1 MLAVRSM
8 PICLMMVR
16 ATSATVTFSI
26 TWSRPRTAMELKTLS
41 TLPTSRAANSPACWA
56 SIGLAAE
63 PDNIT
68 PSPTP
73 SIWMSAFGIAC
84 FSAARTPLRSR
95 LTAMS

>member
-1 MLAVRSM
+1 MRSM
-8 PICLMMVR
+8 PICLMMLR

-26 TWSRPRTAMELKTLS
+26 TWSRPRTAIELTTLS
-41 TLPTSRAANSPACWA
+41 APPARRAARSPACCA
-56 SIGLAAE
+56 SIGFAAV
-63 PDNIT
+63 PVSMT

-73 SIWMSAFGIAC
+73 SIWMSEFGSDC

>member
-8 PICLMMVR
+8 PICLMIER

-26 TWSRPRTAMELKTLS
+26 TWSRPRTVIELTTLS
-41 TLPTSRAANSPACWA
+41 VPPARRAASSPACCA

-63 PDNIT
+63 PVRIT
-68 PSPTP
+68 PSPRP
-73 SIWMSAFGIAC
+73 SIWMSAFGSDA

-95 LTAMS
+95 